1 MREMQRSWAVHL
13 VRPYDIYMKT
23 LYALVR
29 DRLET
34 EDERELMWDD
44 EIYKTLADFQKTAF
58 KQVAQIIRD
67 NGGGFVADVVGLG
80 QKLIGAAIVKHFER
94 TDHASRSSSA
104 PLRWSKCGSATTKLY
119 QLNARVLLHGLSCE
133 KKTMAHGIFC

>member
-1 MREMQRSWAVHL
+1 MKGRMHAKAYIFDYADMYDLFGNKVERQEHGIAIIGSSNLTLAGVTHNTELNVVVQGNNNHAELVRWFDELWAESEDFDESLMREMQQSWAVHL

-44 EIYKTLADFQKTAF
+44 EIYKTLAD
-58 KQVAQIIRD
+58 
-67 NGGGFVADVVGLG
+67 
-80 QKLIGAAIVKHFER
+80 
-94 TDHASRSSSA
+94 
-104 PLRWSKCGSATTKLY
+104 
-119 QLNARVLLHGLSCE
+119 
-133 KKTMAHGIFC
+133 